1 MMSVQ
6 TSTIKFLKDLE
17 RNNNR
22 EWFQAHKDQYE
33 VTLQNVRDLADAVK
47 QGLSKKDV
55 IEEAKV
61 FRIYRDVRFSKDKS
75 PYKNNLGVHFTRA
88 SRERRGGYYL
98 HLEPGKS
105 FAGGGFWA
113 PNPEDLKRIRDEI
126 AYDGKPLRKIIN
138 GKNFVKYFGTLGGD
152 ELKSAPSG
160 YDRDHPDIDLIRK
173 KQFVVMHPFTDQEVL
188 DPGFAKEVV
197 KVYEAMRPF
206 FDYMSEV
213 LTTDMNGQ
221 VRVKNEK

>member
-1 MMSVQ
+1 MSVQ

-47 QGLSKKDV
+47 QGLNKKDV

-88 SRERRGGYYL
+88 SR
-98 HLEPGKS
+98 
-105 FAGGGFWA
+105 
-113 PNPEDLKRIRDEI
+113 
-126 AYDGKPLRKIIN
+126 
-138 GKNFVKYFGTLGGD
+138 
-152 ELKSAPSG
+152 
-160 YDRDHPDIDLIRK
+160 
-173 KQFVVMHPFTDQEVL
+173 
-188 DPGFAKEVV
+188 
-197 KVYEAMRPF
+197 
-206 FDYMSEV
+206 
-213 LTTDMNGQ
+213 
-221 VRVKNEK
+221 